1 MIELVSSAA
10 EKAVPTA
17 PLLELGGDGWTLGEG
32 MGRISCGWVMKF
44 DRGTFLTIYIY
55 IYIYIYIHIFVGSV
69 GFPGPPQIWEV
80 R

>member
-55 IYIYIYIHIFVGSV
+55 IFVGSV

-80 R
+80 W